1 MTTLIPWLLS
11 AFFALTAA
19 VGWWK
24 ALKIPPRPTAKPVI
38 DDAMWEK
45 VNRDVQAAEPIIG
58 GAHVEAS
65 EAEVLGS
72 SAVSASPAQA
82 CLSNPEVKRQL
93 RDQAETLAER
103 LFDEMQEEQN
113 QERVTRARRRMDG
126 MESFFSN
133 AVNTYAET
141 FEVEDAVM
149 TELHSI
155 IEESFVR
162 QRELLDQLESGELE
176 RGEHWRLRRSAHEE
190 SKAAV
195 TELLG
200 EEAARDFRAIIEE
213 EGERARQEKGNG
225 PR

>member
-1 MTTLIPWLLS
+1 MTALIPWLLS

-24 ALKIPPRPTAKPVI
+24 ALKIPPRTIAKPVI

-45 VNRDVQAAEPIIG
+45 VNRDAQAAEPIIG

-72 SAVSASPAQA
+72 SAVSPSPAQA

-93 RDQAETLAER
+93 RDQARPWPSACLMNARRTNFR
-103 LFDEMQEEQN
+103 
-113 QERVTRARRRMDG
+113 RSRARRRMDG
-126 MESFFSN
+126 MGLFSN

-149 TELHSI
+149 TGCIPS
-155 IEESFVR
+155 
-162 QRELLDQLESGELE
+162 
-176 RGEHWRLRRSAHEE
+176 LRKLCASA
-190 SKAAV
+190 
-195 TELLG
+195 
-200 EEAARDFRAIIEE
+200 
-213 EGERARQEKGNG
+213 
-225 PR
+225 